1 MNIHEL
7 ISGISDGRFD
17 DQFRRLYGASERAVL
32 KARAR
37 YLSAA
42 EKFSVM
48 CPECDEIHVYSAP
61 GRTEIGGNH
70 TDHQHGCVLAA
81 AVSLDIIA
89 VVSFHDEGVV
99 RVRSEGY
106 MADEIDLSS
115 LEVNAAEKGTSAALI
130 RGIAAK
136 FAEMGVK
143 IGGFDAYMT
152 SEVVS
157 GSGLSSSAAFE
168 ILTATIINEQYN
180 QGKASAAELAR
191 IGRFAENAY
200 FGKACGLMDQTV
212 CAEGGAVFI
221 DFAEPDAPKM
231 SSLHFDFDKA
241 GYSVCIT
248 DTRGS
253 HADLSADYDAVAAEM
268 KSVAE
273 AMGGEYLRECDEERF
288 YAELPALRQQCTDRA
303 LLRAAH
309 FFAENS
315 RAAQESEALTD
326 GDTERFFELV
336 GQSGTSS
343 AELLQNL
350 YSAGD
355 PQVQPVTLAIMLS
368 KRFLRGAGA
377 VRVHGGG
384 FAGTIQA
391 FVPNYLTTDYATE
404 MERIFGAG
412 CCYVLTV
419 RPVGGCELRLD

>member
-1 MNIHEL
+1 MNIYDL
-7 ISGISDGRFD
+7 ISGISEGRFD
-17 DQFRRLYGASERAVL
+17 EQFRKLYGASDRAVL

-37 YLSAA
+37 YLSTA

-48 CPECDEIHVYSAP
+48 CPECEEIHVYSAP

-81 AVSLDIIA
+81 AVSLDMIA
-89 VVSFHDEGVV
+89 IVNFHDEGVI

-115 LEVNAAEKGTSAALI
+115 LEVNPAEKGTSTALI

-143 IGGFDAYMT
+143 TEGFDAYMT
-152 SEVVS
+152 SDVLS

-168 ILTATIINEQYN
+168 ILAATIINERYN
-180 QGKASAAELAR
+180 EGKASSAELAR

-221 DFAEPDAPKM
+221 DFADTEAPEM
-231 SSLHFDFDKA
+231 TSLGFDLDKA

-253 HADLSADYDAVAAEM
+253 HADLSEEYDAVSAEM
-268 KSVAE
+268 RSVAR
-273 AMGGEYLRECDEERF
+273 AMGCEYLRECDEERF
-288 YAELPALRQQCTDRA
+288 YAELPELRRQCTDRA

-315 RAAQESEALTD
+315 RAAEEAEALAD

-336 GQSGTSS
+336 EQSGTSS

-350 YSAGD
+350 YSTGE
-355 PQVQPVTLAIMLS
+355 PQVQPVPLAIMLS
-368 KRFLRGAGA
+368 KRFLKGAGA

-391 FVPNYLTTDYATE
+391 FVPTYLAADYAME

-419 RPVGGCELRLD
+419 RPVGGCELML

>member
-1 MNIHEL
+1 MNIYDL
-7 ISGISDGRFD
+7 ISGISEGRFD
-17 DQFRRLYGASERAVL
+17 EQFRKLYGASDRAVL

-48 CPECDEIHVYSAP
+48 CPECEEIHVYSAP

-81 AVSLDIIA
+81 AVSLDMIA
-89 VVSFHDEGVV
+89 IVNFHDEGVI

-106 MADEIDLSS
+106 MADEIELSS
-115 LEVNAAEKGTSAALI
+115 LEVNPAEKGTSTALI
-130 RGIAAK
+130 RGIAAR

-143 IGGFDAYMT
+143 TEGFDAYMT
-152 SEVVS
+152 SDVLS

-168 ILTATIINEQYN
+168 ILAATIINERYN
-180 QGKASAAELAR
+180 EGKASSAELAR

-221 DFAEPDAPKM
+221 DFADTEAPEM
-231 SSLHFDFDKA
+231 SKLEFDFDKA

-253 HADLSADYDAVAAEM
+253 HADLSEEYDAVSAEM
-268 KSVAE
+268 RSVAR
-273 AMGGEYLRECDEERF
+273 AMGCEYLRECGEERF
-288 YAELPALRQQCTDRA
+288 YAELPELRRQCTDRA

-315 RAAQESEALTD
+315 RAAEEAEALAD

-336 GQSGTSS
+336 EQSGTSS

-350 YSAGD
+350 YSTGE
-355 PQVQPVTLAIMLS
+355 PQVQPVPLAIMLS
-368 KRFLRGAGA
+368 KRFLKGAGT

-391 FVPNYLTTDYATE
+391 FVPTYLAADYAME

-419 RPVGGCELRLD
+419 RSAGGCELML

>member
-1 MNIHEL
+1 MNIYDL
-7 ISGISDGRFD
+7 ISGISEGRFD
-17 DQFRRLYGASERAVL
+17 EKFRKLYGASDRAVL

-48 CPECDEIHVYSAP
+48 CPECEEIHVYSAP

-81 AVSLDIIA
+81 AVSLDMIA
-89 VVSFHDEGVV
+89 IVNFHDEGVI

-115 LEVNAAEKGTSAALI
+115 LEVNPAEKGTSTALI
-130 RGIAAK
+130 RGIAAR

-143 IGGFDAYMT
+143 TEGFDAYMT
-152 SEVVS
+152 SDVLS

-168 ILTATIINEQYN
+168 ILAATIINERYN
-180 QGKASAAELAR
+180 EGKASSAELAR

-221 DFAEPDAPKM
+221 DFADTEAPEM
-231 SSLHFDFDKA
+231 SKLGFDFDKA

-253 HADLSADYDAVAAEM
+253 HADLSEEYDAVSAEM
-268 KSVAE
+268 RSVAR
-273 AMGGEYLRECDEERF
+273 AMGCEYLRECDEERF
-288 YAELPALRQQCTDRA
+288 YAELPELRGQCTDRA

-315 RAAQESEALTD
+315 RAAEEAEALAD

-336 GQSGTSS
+336 EQSGTSS

-350 YSAGD
+350 YSTGE
-355 PQVQPVTLAIMLS
+355 PQVQPVPLAIMLS
-368 KRFLRGAGA
+368 KRFLKGAGA

-391 FVPNYLTTDYATE
+391 FVPTYLAADYAME

-419 RPVGGCELRLD
+419 RPVGGCELML

>member
-1 MNIHEL
+1 MNIYDL
-7 ISGISDGRFD
+7 ISGISEGRFD
-17 DQFRRLYGASERAVL
+17 EQFRKLYGASDRAVL

-48 CPECDEIHVYSAP
+48 CPECEEIHVYSAP

-81 AVSLDIIA
+81 AVSLDMIA
-89 VVSFHDEGVV
+89 IVNFHDEGVI

-115 LEVNAAEKGTSAALI
+115 LEVNPAEKGTSTALI
-130 RGIAAK
+130 RGIAAR

-143 IGGFDAYMT
+143 TEGFDAYMT
-152 SEVVS
+152 SDVLS

-168 ILTATIINEQYN
+168 ILAATIINERYN
-180 QGKASAAELAR
+180 EGKASSAELAR

-221 DFAEPDAPKM
+221 DFADTEAPEM
-231 SSLHFDFDKA
+231 TSLGFDFDKA
-241 GYSVCIT
+241 GCSVCIT

-253 HADLSADYDAVAAEM
+253 HADLSEEYDAVSAEM
-268 KSVAE
+268 RSVAR
-273 AMGGEYLRECDEERF
+273 AMGCEYLRECDEERF
-288 YAELPALRQQCTDRA
+288 YAELPELRGQCTDRA

-315 RAAQESEALTD
+315 RAAEEAEALAD

-336 GQSGTSS
+336 EQSGTSS

-350 YSAGD
+350 YSTGE
-355 PQVQPVTLAIMLS
+355 PQVQPVPLAIMLS
-368 KRFLRGAGA
+368 KRFLKGAGA

-391 FVPNYLTTDYATE
+391 FVPTYLAADYAME

-419 RPVGGCELRLD
+419 RPVGGCELML